1 LELLVVVVV
10 VDLFTKTILLLL
22 REIHIP
28 LLLARLALGVQL
40 A

>member
-1 LELLVVVVV
+1 VAVAGVVS
-10 VDLFTKTILLLL
+10 FIKTTLLLF